1 MRVRRR
7 LPPLPNGLDPPDAL
21 DPDLSL
27 RTGSGVSWRSTG
39 VFDQEGDLLG
49 QRYRGGQA
57 VVYGE
62 VRGGRLDADPH
73 AGAEPI
79 EFGQLG
85 RVAAQPARGEPAEQG
100 GLVRPDP
107 DQVDGSAA
115 EFG

>member
-1 MRVRRR
+1 MS
-7 LPPLPNGLDPPDAL
+7 GSAPDAST
-21 DPDLSL
+21 PSASTATRWARPAA
-27 RTGSGVSWRSTG
+27 RTGSGVSWRSAG
-39 VFDQEGDLLG
+39 GFDQEGDLLG

-62 VRGGRLDADPH
+62 VRGSRLGADPH

-85 RVAAQPARGEPAEQG
+85 RVAAQPAGGEPAEQG

-107 DQVDGSAA
+107 DQLDGSAA
-115 EFG
+115 EFGLP